1 MNGSPVIT
9 KLTTFASSSSTA
21 MRQVLNPL
29 WKILSISA
37 ADDAVYPATILSAS
51 IDKGSL
57 SVVYGTRVLSQ
68 IRVRGIR
75 EYSFEEDRYPQP
87 EVFASS
93 LALAINDLGASKVK
107 ISLGIPK
114 AWSVIKT
121 AVFPTSV
128 RENLSDVIS
137 YELDRL
143 TPFSAG
149 DAFFDFKVLAEDAG
163 KLTVLVAAAKV
174 DMIQPYIEALGGRDI
189 PVSRITVNLLGIETL
204 CRYMKQQP
212 DMIFAELKKDGY
224 ESALFMHG
232 AVAETFAG
240 TFANADDPAKADAL
254 LMAIAHYTDTNK
266 EGGKS
271 PQILVL
277 LKDKNASLRDTLK
290 LRSNLPIAFLNETD
304 TGIKYADPIKAV
316 PYAAVGGALDALWP
330 AADALNLLRRGVH
343 PKKKHPKVLTIFLI
357 LMLLAM
363 WVLYLISPLRIE
375 EKRLQEMDRQIALR
389 KEEVKKTEVLKKE
402 IDSLEKNIATI
413 NDFKHNRV
421 LSLNILKELTT
432 LLPKNAWL
440 TRTRVTERTV
450 EIEGYSASATGL
462 LPKLEASSYFKKA
475 EFASPTFR
483 DARMNADRFNIK
495 MEIEGIRIDEMKKKE
510 VGETAE
516 DEEE

>member
-9 KLTTFASSSSTA
+9 KLTTFASSSSTV
-21 MRQVLNPL
+21 MRQVLNPV

-37 ADDAVYPATILSAS
+37 ADDAVYPANVVSAS
-51 IDKGSL
+51 IDKGTL
-57 SVVYGTRVLSQ
+57 SVVYGSRVLSQ
-68 IRVRGIR
+68 IKVKGIR

-93 LALAINDLGASKVK
+93 LALAISDLGASKVK
-107 ISLGIPK
+107 ISFGIPK

-121 AVFPTSV
+121 AVFPASV

-137 YELDRL
+137 YELDRI
-143 TPFSAG
+143 TPFSPG
-149 DAFFDFKVLAEDAG
+149 DAFFDYRILTEDAG
-163 KLTVLVAAAKV
+163 KMTVMVAAAKV
-174 DMIQPYIEALGGRDI
+174 DVIQPYIEALGKRGI
-189 PVSRITVNLLGIETL
+189 TVSRITVNLLGIETL
-204 CRYMKQQP
+204 CRYMKQPQ
-212 DMIFAELKKDGY
+212 DMIFAEIKKDGY
-224 ESALFMHG
+224 EGALIINSAVDG
-232 AVAETFAG
+232 TFAG
-240 TFANADDPAKADAL
+240 SFTNDDDPVKSDAL
-254 LMAIAHYTDTNK
+254 LKEITHFADTVK
-266 EGGKS
+266 KGGKS

-277 LKDKNASLRDTLK
+277 LKDKNSSLRETLR
-290 LRSNLPIAFLNETD
+290 LRSNLQIALLNETD
-304 TGIKYADPIKAV
+304 TGIKYAEPLKTV

-343 PKKKHPKVLTIFLI
+343 PKKKQPKVLTMLLI
-357 LMLLAM
+357 LLLLAM
-363 WVLYLISPLRIE
+363 WILYLISPLRIE
-375 EKRLQEMDRQIALR
+375 EKRLQEIDRQISLR
-389 KEEVKKTEVLKKE
+389 KDEVKKTEALKKE
-402 IDSLEKNIATI
+402 TESLAHNIATI

-440 TRTRVTERTV
+440 TRTRITDKTV

-462 LPKLEASSYFKKA
+462 LPKLETSSYFKKA

-495 MEIEGIRIDEMKKKE
+495 MEIEGIKIDEMKKKE
-510 VGETAE
+510 NGETAE

>member
-1 MNGSPVIT
+1 MNGSHVIT
-9 KLTTFASSSSTA
+9 KLTTFASSSSTV
-21 MRQVLNPL
+21 MRQVLNPV

-37 ADDAVYPATILSAS
+37 ADDAVYPANILSAS
-51 IDKGSL
+51 IDKETL

-68 IRVRGIR
+68 IKVRGIR
-75 EYSFEEDRYPQP
+75 EYPFEEGRYPQP

-93 LALAINDLGASKVK
+93 LALAINDLGASKVEV
-107 ISLGIPK
+107 SLAIPK
-114 AWSVIKT
+114 AWAVIKT
-121 AVFPTSV
+121 AEFPASV

-137 YELDRL
+137 YELDRI
-143 TPFSAG
+143 TPFSPG
-149 DAFFDFKVLAEDAG
+149 DAFYDFKILTENAE

-174 DMIQPYIEALGGRDI
+174 DMIQPYIEALGERGI
-189 PVSRITVNLLGIETL
+189 TVSRITVNLLGIETL

-212 DMIFAELKKDGY
+212 DMIFAEMKKDGY
-224 ESALFMHG
+224 EGALFMHG
-232 AVAETFAG
+232 TVAG
-240 TFANADDPAKADAL
+240 TFAGNFSNDDDLAKADAL
-254 LMAIAHYTDTNK
+254 LKEIAHFADTIK

-277 LKDKNASLRDTLK
+277 LKDKNSSLRETLR
-290 LRSNLPIAFLNETD
+290 LRSKLQITLLNETD
-304 TGIKYADPIKAV
+304 TRIKYTGPLKAV

-330 AADALNLLRRGVH
+330 AADALNLLQKGVH
-343 PKKKHPKVLTIFLI
+343 PKKKYPKVLTMFLI

-363 WVLYLISPLRIE
+363 WILYLISPLRIE
-375 EKRLQEMDRQIALR
+375 GKRLQEIDRQISLR
-389 KEEVKKTEVLKKE
+389 KEEVKKTEALKKE
-402 IDSLEKNIATI
+402 LESLAHNIATI
-413 NDFKHNRV
+413 NDFKHNKV

-440 TRTRVTERTV
+440 TRTRVTDKTV

-495 MEIEGIRIDEMKKKE
+495 MEIEGIKIDEMKKKE
-510 VGETAE
+510 NGGTAE

>member
-9 KLTTFASSSSTA
+9 KLTTFASSSSTV
-21 MRQVLNPL
+21 MKQVLNPV

-37 ADDAVYPATILSAS
+37 ADDAVYPAAILSAS
-51 IDKGSL
+51 IDKGTL
-57 SVVYGTRVLSQ
+57 SVVHGTRVLSQ
-68 IRVRGIR
+68 IKVRGIR
-75 EYSFEEDRYPQP
+75 EYSFEEDRYPPP

-107 ISLGIPK
+107 VSLGIPK

-121 AVFPTSV
+121 AVFPSGV

-137 YELDRL
+137 YELDRI
-143 TPFSAG
+143 TPFSPG
-149 DAFFDFKVLAEDAG
+149 DAFFDYKVLAEDAG
-163 KLTVLVAAAKV
+163 KLTVLIAAAKV
-174 DMIQPYIEALGGRDI
+174 DMIQPYIEALGGRGI

-224 ESALFMHG
+224 EGALFMRG
-232 AVAETFAG
+232 AVTGTFAG
-240 TFANADDPAKADAL
+240 TFANDDDLAKADAL
-254 LMAIAHYTDTNK
+254 LKEIAHSTDTMK
-266 EGGKS
+266 EDGKS

-277 LKDKNASLRDTLK
+277 LKDKNSSLREALR
-290 LRSNLPIAFLNETD
+290 LRSNLPIALLNETD
-304 TGIKYADPIKAV
+304 TRIKYTEPLKTV

-343 PKKKHPKVLTIFLI
+343 PKKKQPKVLTMFLI
-357 LMLLAM
+357 LLLLAM
-363 WVLYLISPLRIE
+363 WILYLVSPLRIE
-375 EKRLQEMDRQIALR
+375 EKRLQEIDRQISLR
-389 KEEVKKTEVLKKE
+389 KEEVKKTEALKKE
-402 IDSLEKNIATI
+402 IESLAHNIATI

-440 TRTRVTERTV
+440 TRTRITDKTV

-462 LPKLEASSYFKKA
+462 LPKLEASTYFKKA

-495 MEIEGIRIDEMKKKE
+495 MEIEGIKIDEMKKKE
-510 VGETAE
+510 NGETAE
-516 DEEE
+516 DAEE